1 ADHRLERRSMPIS
14 RDFRERLEDDILY
27 DRRITGSM
35 YCANCGYNL
44 KTLPR
49 VYTCP
54 ECGSSYNARRQPMEG
69 IFFPSDAEPPI
80 SAMAW
85 ALGCSVLAIL
95 LLVRS
100 FNPFREDI
108 FFVGLIFG
116 VLAVC
121 LIYRASGAVGRFLK
135 FRALAKDIIRRQAE
149 EDD

>member
-1 ADHRLERRSMPIS
+1 MPIS

-54 ECGSSYNARRQPMEG
+54 ECGSSYNARRQPMKG
-69 IFFPSDAEPPI
+69 IFSPYDAEPPI
-80 SAMAW
+80 STVAW
-85 ALGCSVLAIL
+85 ALGCSLITAL
-95 LLVRS
+95 LLVGS

-108 FFVGLIFG
+108 FFVGLLFG

-121 LIYRASGAVGRFLK
+121 LIYRAFGAVGRFLK
-135 FRALAKDIIRRQAE
+135 FRALSKYIVHRQE
-149 EDD
+149 DEDD